1 MKARKVKIEIEV
13 DMPDTT
19 DELTDDHVRQ
29 LLMSSLYKSQS
40 ELEVGTYTLANPMKH
55 LEYTRLLNAVASIT
69 QTRIKVG

>member
-1 MKARKVKIEIEV
+1 MKTRKVKIEVEV

-19 DELTDDHVRQ
+19 ELTDDHVRQ

-55 LEYTRLLNAVASIT
+55 LEYTRLLNAVASMT

>member
-1 MKARKVKIEIEV
+1 MKTRKVTIEVEV
-13 DMPDTT
+13 DMPDTA
-19 DELTDDHVRQ
+19 ELTDDHVRR

-55 LEYTRLLNAVASIT
+55 LEYTRLLNAVANMT